1 MNDIK
6 EKAVSKLLF
15 EDDPL
20 QYAQTI
26 DELFEAW
33 LCSNSIEGSTVED
46 RSLKLTHTKA
56 LKRFLNELV

>member
-1 MNDIK
+1 MSEKK
-6 EKAVSKLLF
+6 EKAVSKLLI

-33 LCSNSIEGSTVED
+33 LCSNHCDGTSIED
-46 RSLKLTHTKA
+46 RSIKLTHTKA
-56 LKRFLNELV
+56 LKRFFTELA